1 MRYVVDDTLPFPQ
14 SFPGWV
20 IVTLKNG
27 RRVEARLDASRGSRE
42 HPMSDDE
49 LRAKFEANAGRAL
62 PLHRVHTLW
71 DAAQKLD
78 QLPDIR
84 PFCDLLAA

>member
-1 MRYVVDDTLPFPQ
+1 
-14 SFPGWV
+14 
-20 IVTLKNG
+20 
-27 RRVEARLDASRGSRE
+27 
-42 HPMSDDE
+42 MSDDE

-62 PLHRVHTLW
+62 PLHRVHALW

-78 QLPDIR
+78 ELPDIR

>member
-1 MRYVVDDTLPFPQ
+1 MC
-14 SFPGWV
+14 
-20 IVTLKNG
+20 
-27 RRVEARLDASRGSRE
+27 
-42 HPMSDDE
+42 DDE

-62 PLHRVHTLW
+62 PLHRVQRLW

-78 QLPDIR
+78 GLADIR